1 MLKITI
7 VTGVTLVSIIGNLTV
22 SYAGCFTCLESLED
36 DDSDYSSE
44 PIGEPTEDYQD
55 PHRRGGG
62 FRDNLGGD
70 SNRHTWQPWEW
81 QANRTNRLR

>member
-7 VTGVTLVSIIGNLTV
+7 ITGVTLVSIIGNPTV
-22 SYAGCFTCLESLED
+22 SYASCFACQESLEN
-36 DDSDYSSE
+36 DDSYDS
-44 PIGEPTEDYQD
+44 EDYQD

-62 FRDNLGGD
+62 FKDNLGGD

-81 QANRTNRLR
+81 QANKTNRLR